1 MEVEAEEEEGGG
13 GGGATEEGRGDGE
26 EEVKI
31 ERAECF
37 LSIAGEC
44 TPNFFLLRFFRALL
58 RPVSVSLSLSH
69 ALSLY
74 IVEEWSA

>member
-1 MEVEAEEEEGGG
+1 MEVEAEEEEGGS
-13 GGGATEEGRGDGE
+13 GGGATEEGRGDG

-44 TPNFFLLRFFRALL
+44 TPNFFLLPFFRALL
-58 RPVSVSLSLSH
+58 RPVSVSLSH
-69 ALSLY
+69 AISLY